1 MLYFYLKDFLISYRL
16 INFLSKIYN
25 FFNQMVYIKRIIEY
39 NSQTR

>member
-16 INFLSKIYN
+16 SKIYN
-25 FFNQMVYIKRIIEY
+25 FFNQIVYIKRIIEY